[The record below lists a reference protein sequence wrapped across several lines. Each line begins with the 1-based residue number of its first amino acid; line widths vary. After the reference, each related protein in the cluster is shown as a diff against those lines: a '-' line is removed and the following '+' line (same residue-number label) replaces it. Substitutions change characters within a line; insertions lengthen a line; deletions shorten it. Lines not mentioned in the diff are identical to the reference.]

1 MSWRGTA
8 GGIAA
13 ATAGHDVVMSPTSHC
28 YFDYAQAQGPGEPEC
43 IGGLIPLST
52 VYEFEPTPPTLPES
66 GPAPPRRQGNVWG
79 EFLRN
84 PRDVEYFTFP
94 RAIALAEVVW
104 SPASDRNY
112 DEFLYHLKTHL
123 RLLDALSVH
132 YRRLD
137 GRSLK

>member
-1 MSWRGTA
+1 
-8 GGIAA
+8 
-13 ATAGHDVVMSPTSHC
+13 
-28 YFDYAQAQGPGEPEC
+28 
-43 IGGLIPLST
+43 
-52 VYEFEPTPPTLPES
+52 
-66 GPAPPRRQGNVWG
+66 VWG

-112 DEFLYHLKTHL
+112 KEFLDRLKAHL
-123 RLLDALSVH
+123 RRLDALNVH

-137 GRSLK
+137 AREL

>member
-1 MSWRGTA
+1 
-8 GGIAA
+8 
-13 ATAGHDVVMSPTSHC
+13 MSPTSHC
-28 YFDYAQAQGPGEPEC
+28 YFDYAQAQGPREPEC
-43 IGGLIPLST
+43 IGGFIPLST
-52 VYEFEPTPPTLPES
+52 VYEFEPVPPSLPES
-66 GPAPPRRQGNVWG
+66 GRKHILGAQGNVWG

-112 DEFLYHLKTHL
+112 NEFLDRLKAHL
-123 RLLDALSVH
+123 RRLDVLNVH

-137 GRSLK
+137 GRSSK